1 MTNWY
6 KQNQYILNIESHSP
20 TTWYSFLLI
29 YKGGMSRVHS
39 VSLSG
44 TQALFTGLLSMFIFH
59 PSAGCL
65 VVLRQLLQFH
75 APRSPWKQEVG
86 ARRRRRWCWQGFV
99 VSFLEWLS
107 PLSMKA
113 TRYPAAFLLRHICQ
127 KRLGQEAPGKGGQ
140 TCTDSAALH
149 RMGFCHQGG
158 KKLASRSRAAWHTAL
173 WLCIYSLILE
183 RQYP

>member
-1 MTNWY
+1 
-6 KQNQYILNIESHSP
+6 
-20 TTWYSFLLI
+20 
-29 YKGGMSRVHS
+29 
-39 VSLSG
+39 
-44 TQALFTGLLSMFIFH
+44 MFIFH
-59 PSAGCL
+59 PSVGCL

-86 ARRRRRWCWQGFV
+86 ARRRRWCWQGFV

-140 TCTDSAALH
+140 TCTESAALH
-149 RMGFCHQGG
+149 RTGFLSSRWQKAAKQVTCC
-158 KKLASRSRAAWHTAL
+158 LAHCPLALHLFSYSRKSVPLAPRGFERSRNLPKWWQAVPEDPGR
-173 WLCIYSLILE
+173 ILHKAVNTGKSYK
-183 RQYP
+183 QDTSF